1 MRVERK
7 REVSSMGG
15 GVVEIIV
22 TKRSELY
29 INGVNKTDDF
39 YNRVIDKQL
48 MDELELRAKAGHFDD
63 TNVSLLAFLRQ

>member
-1 MRVERK
+1 
-7 REVSSMGG
+7 MGG
-15 GVVEIIV
+15 DVVEIIV

>member
-22 TKRSELY
+22 TKRGELY
-29 INGVNKTDDF
+29 INGVNKTEEF
-39 YNRVIDKQL
+39 HNRAIDGQL
-48 MDELELRAKAGHFDD
+48 MDELELRAEAGHFDD
-63 TNVSLLAFLRQ
+63 TRYSLLSFLKA

>member
-15 GVVEIIV
+15 DVVEIIV